1 MKKKKKQKKN
11 KKKNK
16 RISNSLFLSLY
27 LIFFSSS
34 PALCLYLNVRQ
45 LKLIG
50 FICNIFNYLNEENK
64 RFTNYLSLFFIRE
77 KYKKKPPKLQAV
89 YNLAPQCSKS
99 NKVAPQ
105 TTKM

>member
-1 MKKKKKQKKN
+1 VAFFYVSILVRQLKHKSFICNALNCLNEKKKK

-34 PALCLYLNVRQ
+34 PTLCLYLNARQ

-64 RFTNYLSLFFIRE
+64 MFTNYLSLFFLGKNI
-77 KYKKKPPKLQAV
+77 KKAL
-89 YNLAPQCSKS
+89 
-99 NKVAPQ
+99 
-105 TTKM
+105 